1 MAVTLT
7 RPALAVALRIV
18 VSEGE
23 TLTTGQTATLDRLLA
38 AASTLVEQYAPHAP
52 ASLHNEAA
60 IRIAGY
66 LFDTDPAESR
76 RVASPL
82 LYSGAAALLSRCRP
96 RRLVDGW

>member
-23 TLTTGQTATLDRLLA
+23 TLTSGQTATLDRLLA
-38 AASTLVEQYAPHAP
+38 TASTLVEQYAPDAP
-52 ASLHNEAA
+52 DSLQNEAA

-76 RVASPL
+76 RVASPM
-82 LYSGAAALLSRCRP
+82 LYSGGAALLSPWRA
-96 RRLVDGW
+96 RRLVGA